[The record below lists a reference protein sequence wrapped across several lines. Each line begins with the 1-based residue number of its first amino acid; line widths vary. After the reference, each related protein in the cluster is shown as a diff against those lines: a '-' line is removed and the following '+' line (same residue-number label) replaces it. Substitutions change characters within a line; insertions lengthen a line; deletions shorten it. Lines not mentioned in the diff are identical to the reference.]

1 MCDRR
6 SCVSCKQTM
15 NKYKRSIQP
24 SRLIISSLTGSSAT
38 GAMVGS
44 NTVGPV
50 VGSSTT
56 GAMVGSSSMGAI
68 VGSNTVGVSVALTG
82 AVVGSRVGSRT
93 VYTISRKIEEK
104 RKVVSKRRSTNHI
117 LAESKHDSPAQL
129 LVLPSSM
136 EPQKVRP

>member
-1 MCDRR
+1 
-6 SCVSCKQTM
+6 M
-15 NKYKRSIQP
+15 NKYKRIVQP
-24 SRLIISSLTGSSAT
+24 SCLITASLTGSSAT
-38 GAMVGS
+38 GAIVGS

-56 GAMVGSSSMGAI
+56 GAMVGSSTMGAI

-93 VYTISRKIEEK
+93 VCSISRKIKEK
-104 RKVVSKRRSTNHI
+104 RVVSKEKITNRI
-117 LAESKHDSPAQL
+117 LAECKHDLPAHL

>member
-1 MCDRR
+1 VNERR

-15 NKYKRSIQP
+15 NKYKRIVQP
-24 SRLIISSLTGSSAT
+24 SCFITASLTGSSAT

-68 VGSNTVGVSVALTG
+68 VGSNAVGVSVSLTG
-82 AVVGSRVGSRT
+82 ADVGSRVGSRT
-93 VYTISRKIEEK
+93 V
-104 RKVVSKRRSTNHI
+104 
-117 LAESKHDSPAQL
+117 
-129 LVLPSSM
+129 
-136 EPQKVRP
+136 